1 MSSHVQPA
9 APGPFGRLSE
19 FFASSRSPWL
29 WPALFCLVVLVALVV
44 WPLVALFHHSAL
56 DPQTGQL
63 SLDGFRQFFDNPR
76 YTTAFF
82 NTIILGVASTTGAMM
97 LGAPLAYVVARYDF
111 PGKTLVA
118 LLPLATIILPD
129 IVVSQA
135 WLMLLGNNGIVRHFL
150 EGVGI
155 DLPSFYGWFGM
166 VFTLILNDYTYVYIG
181 MLAALKAIDGSI
193 EEAAVNL
200 GASNFR
206 RAMTVTLPVLAPALL
221 VNAMIVFTLAVD
233 NFSIPM
239 ILGGRVDVLSSL
251 TYTTFLSE
259 MGGSPVMQSV
269 LAVVSVVLVGCVLF
283 LQKRVVERKTYQMYQ
298 GRAPKAVRA
307 RGVAA
312 IFLAGSAVLFV
323 AISMIPAVI
332 VVVGAFTK
340 ARGPVMRYGTWT
352 LENMERALRNAPEP
366 IINSLMLASVAAI
379 VGTCFAT
386 VASYLIVKKRLW
398 AVSILDYVVMLP
410 LAISGTVLGIA
421 LIQTYNSG
429 MIVLT
434 GTWVI
439 MAAALFVRK
448 VPFSIRSAS
457 ASLYSIPDS
466 IEEASINLGVSP
478 IKSFFK
484 VVLPVMKPAI
494 LGAAILMWVTS
505 LAEISATI
513 VLYYGG
519 METMP
524 IQMFRQI
531 DAGYLARASAYGVIL
546 MVVIIVPIYLAVR
559 FLKLDLFS
567 NR

>member
-1 MSSHVQPA
+1 MASRLFA
-9 APGPFGRLSE
+9 GRE
-19 FFASSRSPWL
+19 FSSPWFV
-29 WPALFCLVVLVALVV
+29 PALLCLLVLVAFVV
-44 WPLVALFHHSAL
+44 WPLAALFHQSIV
-56 DPQTGQL
+56 DPATGSL
-63 SLDGFRQFFDNPR
+63 SLHGFNEFFSSPR
-76 YTTAFF
+76 YVQAFY
-82 NTIILGVASTTGAMM
+82 NTVKLGVIATLGTLM
-97 LGAPLAYVVARYDF
+97 LGAPLAYVVARYEF
-111 PGKTLVA
+111 PGKSIVA
-118 LLPLATIILPD
+118 LLPLATIVLPD

-135 WLMLLGNNGIVRHFL
+135 WLMLLGNNGIARRGFEL
-150 EGVGI
+150 IGI

-166 VFTLILNDYTYVYIG
+166 TYTLILNDYTYVYIG
-181 MLAALKAIDGSI
+181 MLAALKALDGTI

-200 GASNFR
+200 GASSIR
-206 RAMTVTLPVLAPALL
+206 RFFTVTLPVLAPAILI
-221 VNAMIVFTLAVD
+221 NAMIVFTLAVD

-239 ILGGRVDVLSSL
+239 ILGGNVDVLSSL
-251 TYTTFLSE
+251 TYQTFLSE
-259 MGGSPVMQSV
+259 MGGNPTMQSV
-269 LAVVSVVLVGCVLF
+269 LAVVSVLLVGGVLF
-283 LQKRVVERKTYQMYQ
+283 VQKRIVERKTYQMQQ
-298 GRAPKAVRA
+298 GRAPLAVRA
-307 RGVAA
+307 KGLSA
-312 IFLAGSAVLFV
+312 LLLTGGAVLFV
-323 AISMIPAVI
+323 AFSMIPAVTVI
-332 VVVGAFTK
+332 IGAFTK
-340 ARGPVMRYGTWT
+340 ARGPVMQYGTFT
-352 LENMERALRNAPEP
+352 LDNMDRALRNAPEP
-366 IINSLMLASVAAI
+366 ILNSLMLASVAAI
-379 VGTCFAT
+379 AGTCFAT
-386 VASYLIVKKRLW
+386 VASYLIVKKRLT
-398 AVSILDYVVMLP
+398 VVTMLDYVVMLP

-421 LIQTYNSG
+421 LIHSYNSG

-439 MAAALFVRK
+439 MAAAYFVRK

-478 IKSFFK
+478 VKSFFK

-546 MVVIIVPIYLAVR
+546 MFVIIVPVYLAVR

-567 NR
+567 SR